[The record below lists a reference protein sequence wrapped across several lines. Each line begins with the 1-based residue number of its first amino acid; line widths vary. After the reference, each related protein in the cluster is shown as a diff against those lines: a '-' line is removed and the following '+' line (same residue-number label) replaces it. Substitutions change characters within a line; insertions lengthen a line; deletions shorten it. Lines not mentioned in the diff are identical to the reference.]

1 MSGIEVR
8 TKECYNIELAKQ
20 HVHELMRITSGL
32 NHQSYVKG
40 LLDSLYQELEYQHD
54 VLRSPALSRLA
65 AEQPGHSKQG

>member
-1 MSGIEVR
+1 MSGISVR

-40 LLDSLYQELEYQHD
+40 LLESLYKELEYQHD
-54 VLRSPALSRLA
+54 VLRSPELSRLA
-65 AEQPGHSKQG
+65 TEQSGHSEQG